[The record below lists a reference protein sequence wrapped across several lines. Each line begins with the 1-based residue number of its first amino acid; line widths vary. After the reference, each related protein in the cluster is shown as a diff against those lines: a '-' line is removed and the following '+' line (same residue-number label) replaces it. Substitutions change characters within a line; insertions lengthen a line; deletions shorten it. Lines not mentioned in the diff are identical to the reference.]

1 MKIIITESQF
11 ADMFFKRRFAYI
23 NELVEEKMKYYPPC
37 DYNYMLIDEN
47 DNDMV
52 FHDYYGDVRNSVIF
66 EIIEKDLN
74 LTWSQDEME
83 TIDELSVTMNEWM
96 FPIFY
101 DKVSKYFKDT
111 LDNGCPE

>member
-1 MKIIITESQF
+1 
-11 ADMFFKRRFAYI
+11 
-23 NELVEEKMKYYPPC
+23 
-37 DYNYMLIDEN
+37 MLIDEH

-83 TIDELSVTMNEWM
+83 TIDELSVTMHEWM

>member
-11 ADMFFKRRFAYI
+11 ADMFFKRRFAHI
-23 NELVEEKMKYYPPC
+23 DKLVEEKMKYYPPC
-37 DYNYMLIDEN
+37 DYNY

-52 FHDYYGDVRNSVIF
+52 FYDYYGDVRSSVIF

-74 LTWSQDEME
+74 LTWQQDEME
-83 TIDELSVTMNEWM
+83 TIDELSETMHEWM

-101 DKVSKYFKDT
+101 DKVRKYFEDT

>member
-11 ADMFFKRRFAYI
+11 ADMFFKRRFAHI
-23 NELVEEKMKYYPPC
+23 DKLVEEKMTYYPPC
-37 DYNYMLIDEN
+37 DYNY

-52 FHDYYGDVRNSVIF
+52 FYDYYGDVRSSVIF

-74 LTWSQDEME
+74 LTWQQDEME
-83 TIDELSVTMNEWM
+83 TIDELSETMHEWM

-101 DKVSKYFKDT
+101 DKVRKYFEDT